1 MKTFLSKLG
10 DMFLDQAGGVDEKR
24 VIGIPALVAA
34 VVYVLVVGSAGLPV
48 FAAVAGLGTTLLGIG
63 VLGDQGRLNVSSAP
77 SDPAAGIPGS

>member
-1 MKTFLSKLG
+1 MKIFLSKLG

-34 VVYVLVVGSAGLPV
+34 IVYVLIVGSAGLPV

-63 VLGDQGRLNVSSAP
+63 VLGDQGKLNVSSMP
-77 SDPAAGIPGS
+77 SNPAAGIPGS